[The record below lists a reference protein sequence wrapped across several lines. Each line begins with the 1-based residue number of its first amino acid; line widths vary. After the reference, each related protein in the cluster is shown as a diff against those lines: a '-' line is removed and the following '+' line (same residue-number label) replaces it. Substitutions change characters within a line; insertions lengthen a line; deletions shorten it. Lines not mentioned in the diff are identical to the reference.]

1 MCGIGLEDWGWAGE
15 FWDGARGPGGTGG
28 GLGKDLGGNPALP
41 LLCFAP
47 FIAVSVLFQPSGAE
61 PRVSLREACIMEW
74 VIALPSRLA
83 LFRGTSGQ

>member
-1 MCGIGLEDWGWAGE
+1 MVWGWRTGGGLGNLGVG
-15 FWDGARGPGGTGG
+15 WGTGGTGG

-47 FIAVSVLFQPSGAE
+47 FIAVSVLFQLSGAE
-61 PRVSLREACIMEW
+61 SRESLREACIMEW
-74 VIALPSRLA
+74 VVALPSRLA

>member
-1 MCGIGLEDWGWAGE
+1 MYGMGLEDWGWAGE
-15 FWDGARGPGGTGG
+15 FGGGMGTGGTGG

-47 FIAVSVLFQPSGAE
+47 FITVSVLFQLSGAE
-61 PRVSLREACIMEW
+61 SRESLREACIMEW
-74 VIALPSRLA
+74 VVALPSRLA